1 MQNKEFS
8 PTLLI
13 ADPLAKS
20 QLDPTTFFFFFL
32 QGDRAFSQDKNRT
45 KPTLITETNLY
56 KKINPRL

>member
-20 QLDPTTFFFFFL
+20 QLDPTTFFFSL
-32 QGDRAFSQDKNRT
+32 QGDRPFSQNKNRT

>member
-13 ADPLAKS
+13 ADPLAKY
-20 QLDPTTFFFFFL
+20 QLVPTTFFFL
-32 QGDRAFSQDKNRT
+32 QGDRPFSQNKNRT